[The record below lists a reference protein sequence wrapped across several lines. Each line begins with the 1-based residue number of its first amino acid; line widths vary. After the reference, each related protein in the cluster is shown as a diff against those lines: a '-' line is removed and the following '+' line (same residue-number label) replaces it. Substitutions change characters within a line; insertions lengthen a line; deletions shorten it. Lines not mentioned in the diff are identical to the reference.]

1 MKNQD
6 KKSKSKFLNVGFRLT
21 LAALFVSSVFYFAG
35 PLYVRAFLPL
45 FSYQMKKIY
54 PNLKV
59 KDIYVDK
66 RDQISYDIT
75 VNFKIADENKQILA
89 ERDVPLHGGFMA
101 KFMYICPIIIYTIL
115 LGWPGLS
122 TKQRIVSIAVSIP
135 LLVAV
140 QLVDIPIYFVKRIEM
155 SLAPD
160 PSSTHFRDFWVY
172 FINNG
177 GRQFLALIVAMIS
190 IASVRIVLPKT
201 IAYNKASIGR
211 NDPCP
216 CKSGKK
222 YKKCCGR

>member
-6 KKSKSKFLNVGFRLT
+6 KKSNTKFLSVSFRLT

-54 PNLKV
+54 PDLKV
-59 KDIYVDK
+59 KNIYVDK
-66 RDQISYDIT
+66 RNQIAYDIT
-75 VNFKIADENKQILA
+75 VHLKIKNLKKEILE
-89 ERDVPLHGGFMA
+89 ERDIPLHGEFMA
-101 KFMYICPIIIYTIL
+101 KAMYICPIIIYTIL

-122 TKQRIVSIAVSIP
+122 TKQRIKSIAVSVP

-140 QLVDIPIYFVKRIEM
+140 QLVDIPIYFVNRIEM
-155 SLAPD
+155 SLALD
-160 PSSTHFRDFWVY
+160 SSSEHFHDFWVY

-177 GRQFLALIVAMIS
+177 GRQFLALIVAMLS

-201 IAYNKASIGR
+201 IEYNKASIGR